1 MDEMIAPETLEH
13 YASSWIYVILFSVF
27 FLTCIRVRGNFKFLG
42 AFFRDLA
49 VVRERENLFDATMKE
64 TSFIF
69 LVLLLSGCSIGV
81 LLSKAVSIFG
91 THLPLMPEIP
101 SFGFVVGGELLS
113 TIVCMAIACGYIGAM
128 WVCYTV
134 VGKVFSDTLHTWLWV
149 RGFTAGTGL
158 GAAVFFPL
166 ALLSLSYPA
175 YTFQI
180 VIAGFLMLI
189 LVKFLFIIKGYR
201 IFFSES
207 SLWVV
212 FLYYLCS
219 LEIVPLVITF
229 GLACSLLG

>member
-1 MDEMIAPETLEH
+1 MDEIDLQTPFIADAT
-13 YASSWIYVILFSVF
+13 SWVYMILFAAF
-27 FLTCIRVRGNFKFLG
+27 FLACVRVRGNYKFLG
-42 AFFRDLA
+42 AFFRDL
-49 VVRERENLFDATMKE
+49 VMVRERENMFDATMRE

-69 LVLLLSGCSIGV
+69 FVLLLSGCSIGV
-81 LLSKAVSIFG
+81 LMRLAVPLYGASLPIKAD
-91 THLPLMPEIP
+91 IP
-101 SFGFVVGGELLS
+101 DMGGWISGELAATL
-113 TIVCMAIACGYIGAM
+113 VCMGLACAYIGAM

-158 GAAVFFPL
+158 GAVFFFPL
-166 ALLSLSYPA
+166 ALLALEYPA
-175 YTFQI
+175 LTAPL
-180 VIAGFLMLI
+180 VLIAFVMLI
-189 LVKFLFIIKGYR
+189 LVKILFIVKGFR
-201 IFFSES
+201 IFFTES